1 MIYLSVQMFCL
12 EASSK
17 VCWAFVST
25 LHYYCDKAE
34 RKGQSRTVII
44 VYLAYGPGFNNLQF
58 EFFNCWEKW
67 SHTNLVPNKPF

>member
-25 LHYYCDKAE
+25 LHYYCDKAPVWP
-34 RKGQSRTVII
+34 K
-44 VYLAYGPGFNNLQF
+44 
-58 EFFNCWEKW
+58 EKDKAEL
-67 SHTNLVPNKPF
+67 S